1 MINDNYYYVN
11 LDMADILGELVDLL
25 NEKRLKII
33 GHDLIKDYYALMYK
47 GFTAPDTEFDT
58 AIAQYVIDPTKSNY
72 NMKTLAFENL
82 HYELKDEKEFM
93 EESGQIDLLGGST
106 SKYIDYGFDWCLAVK
121 RLMLL
126 QQKKTFADN
135 QLERVFKQ
143 VELPS
148 DRSAGV
154 HGS

>member
-1 MINDNYYYVN
+1 
-11 LDMADILGELVDLL
+11 
-25 NEKRLKII
+25 
-33 GHDLIKDYYALMYK
+33 MYK

-121 RLMLL
+121 RLMQDVYKRQSHESLRL
-126 QQKKTFADN
+126 QCGA
-135 QLERVFKQ
+135 
-143 VELPS
+143 
-148 DRSAGV
+148 SAAG
-154 HGS
+154 